1 MKNSK
6 KHKIDKSRK
15 NNRKI
20 DQERIKNQNE
30 ILKIPLINTFFKIH
44 KISYLDKV

>member
-1 MKNSK
+1 MENSK
-6 KHKIDKSRK
+6 KHKIDKSRR

-30 ILKIPLINTFFKIH
+30 ILKIPLINIFFKLRRYHI
-44 KISYLDKV
+44 